1 MATTVTSIGSDST
14 TSSLQS
20 SLQVTGLA
28 SGIDWSTVI
37 TELANAERAP
47 ETQWNQEQTT
57 INNQNSAFS
66 TIVTDLTTL
75 QTDVQKLQDPS
86 LYENNAATS
95 SDSTIA
101 TATADSTAAS
111 GSYGFTFSQL
121 ATAAQID
128 SRSNVSQILA
138 PNGNLSNVTVG
149 TAGFSTPATA
159 GTFTVDGAQVT
170 IATSDSLQTVF
181 NNIAAATNQKVTA
194 SYNQTTDTIT
204 LTSADN
210 SEIVLGSAADTSN
223 FLQVAQLYNT
233 GTTGPI
239 TSTSALGHVQVSAT
253 LSSADTKTQIQ
264 DGGSGQ
270 GQFTINGVSIS
281 YDASTDTLQDVLD
294 RITNSAAGV
303 TASYDALNNQFVLTN
318 NTTGDVGISMKDVT
332 GNFLAA
338 TGLSTGTLQ
347 RGSNLLYSVN
357 GGTTLVSQS
366 NTVNA
371 VPGLSVT
378 AVAKGTATISV
389 SPDTSAITTA
399 INQFITDY
407 NAVQSYITSQMTVT
421 TASDGT
427 VTAGLLTG
435 DQTANEIASGLR
447 STIDGV
453 LSTSGLSGAVSQL
466 GDLGIDGN
474 SNDNTIALD
483 DAGALTS
490 ALTNNLSGVE
500 TLFTDPTNGLMT
512 QLNTFINSLIGSDGV
527 VTDHQATLTDE
538 STDISTQISNLET
551 KISNDTDQWN
561 SEFTAMEQAEA
572 QVNQELTYLS
582 QQVTNWGKS

>member
-1 MATTVTSIGSDST
+1 
-14 TSSLQS
+14 
-20 SLQVTGLA
+20 
-28 SGIDWSTVI
+28 VI

>member
-149 TAGFSTPATA
+149 TAGFSTPVTA

>member
-28 SGIDWSTVI
+28 SGMDWSTVI

-128 SRSNVSQILA
+128 SGSNVSQILA

-149 TAGFSTPATA
+149 TAGFSTPVTA

-303 TASYDALNNQFVLTN
+303 TASYDASNNQFVLTN

-389 SPDTSAITTA
+389 SPDTSAISTA

>member
-1 MATTVTSIGSDST
+1 M
-14 TSSLQS
+14 
-20 SLQVTGLA
+20 
-28 SGIDWSTVI
+28 DWSTVI

-128 SRSNVSQILA
+128 SGSNVSQILA

-149 TAGFSTPATA
+149 TAGFSTPVTA

-303 TASYDALNNQFVLTN
+303 TASYDASNNQFVLTN

-389 SPDTSAITTA
+389 SPDTSAISTA